1 LSISKERPVSDPVQ
15 LRTARPAPDCVVLSV
30 AGEVD
35 LVTAPDIE
43 TAVTRELDGG
53 ATLLV
58 VDLSGVTFFGSL
70 GLAVLIRTGA
80 DAEERAAALRLVPN
94 KLVLRTMELTATGE
108 LFALYP
114 TVEAAVSG
122 PSE

>member
-1 LSISKERPVSDPVQ
+1 MSDPVQ